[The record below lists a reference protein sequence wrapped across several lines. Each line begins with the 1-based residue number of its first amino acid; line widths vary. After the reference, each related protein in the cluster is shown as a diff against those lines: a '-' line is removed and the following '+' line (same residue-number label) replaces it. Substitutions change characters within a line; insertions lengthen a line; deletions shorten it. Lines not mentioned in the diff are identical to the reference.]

1 MPMRNILM
9 TASALTLVA
18 VPASADFSAQAMT
31 DLNLRAGP
39 GPHYEIL
46 DVIKGEDTAFVDG
59 CLEDANWCRVSYD
72 GTEGWAYGAYLTE
85 TMDDPKAIVSTEAR
99 TVATVTYDGDETAA
113 AATAGGV
120 AGAIIG
126 GAIIGG
132 PLGAAAGALLGS
144 AAGAGAEVST
154 STVTYV
160 RDNALEPVYL
170 EGEVVAGAELP
181 EVVTLAEIPDETYGY
196 AYVNGV
202 PVVVDPETRVIVHV
216 VR

>member
-9 TASALTLVA
+9 TASVLTLAA

-39 GPHYEIL
+39 GPQYEIIG
-46 DVIKGEDTAFVDG
+46 VIKGEDTAFVEG
-59 CLEDANWCRVSYD
+59 CLEDADWCRVSYK

-99 TVATVTYDGDETAA
+99 TVGTVTYDGGDTAA
-113 AATAGGV
+113 AATFGGV

-132 PLGAAAGALLGS
+132 PLGAAAGAVLGS
-144 AAGAGAEVST
+144 AAGASAEVST
-154 STVTYV
+154 TTVTYV
-160 RDNALEPVYL
+160 RENALEPVYL
-170 EGEVVAGAELP
+170 EGEIVTGAELP
-181 EVVTLAEIPDETYGY
+181 DVVTLAEIPDDTYAY
-196 AYVNGV
+196 AYVNGL
-202 PVVVDPETRVIVHV
+202 PVIVDPETRVIVHV